1 MLWSDSAHLTDT
13 KYFAHGS
20 FNYDIRDDIIQ
31 PKKHV
36 VLTHWK
42 FLFYFCNQFSIVP
55 PILFTLT
62 VNLISLKK
70 RKK

>member
-20 FNYDIRDDIIQ
+20 FNYDVRDDIIQ

-36 VLTHWK
+36 ILTHWK
-42 FLFYFCNQFSIVP
+42 FLFFSV
-55 PILFTLT
+55 T
-62 VNLISLKK
+62 NLVSFLPYYLP
-70 RKK
+70 